1 MGSRRSRTRCGPATP
16 PSARSKTSPG
26 SFEAGSGARCEHGGK
41 RRGSLGT
48 TSPGSGRG
56 AERQP
61 FHTRSPH
68 VRPRSYAAGTHRCPP
83 FHRLYYYWLENR
95 TEQLQGVPRVKFR
108 CDRDALSEALQTV
121 QRGVSSRPGI
131 PALTGVRMEATEDGR
146 LTLMTTDLEVSA
158 RLSIEVQ
165 VSEPGVALV
174 PARLV
179 GDTVKSLSD
188 APVEFETDQSQARL
202 RCAAYEGSLRL
213 LPAEDFPALQEPS
226 GVRIEVEA
234 GRFAE
239 AVSQVARAASRDE
252 ARPVLTGV
260 LLEVSREGVV
270 LVATDSYRLA
280 VRDLVATADGE
291 GKAIVPERALTEA
304 GRAAAADEKATI
316 EIFLDESQVAFKI
329 GELTLTSRL
338 IEGEFPNYRQL
349 LPDQHESRLTISRQ
363 QLLDA
368 VRRVGLLAR
377 DTTPVRLEFNA
388 LGVKLSSSSPD
399 LGQAV
404 ETVEARYEG
413 EDLTVAFNPQYL
425 ADGLTAANGE
435 MIRLDV
441 RDGLKPGVVR
451 GDGDEFTYLVMP
463 VRLPAA
469 VS

>member
-1 MGSRRSRTRCGPATP
+1 V
-16 PSARSKTSPG
+16 
-26 SFEAGSGARCEHGGK
+26 
-41 RRGSLGT
+41 GT
-48 TSPGSGRG
+48 
-56 AERQP
+56 
-61 FHTRSPH
+61 
-68 VRPRSYAAGTHRCPP
+68 
-83 FHRLYYYWLENR
+83 
-95 TEQLQGVPRVKFR
+95 VKFR

-131 PALTGVRMEATEDGR
+131 PALTGVRMEAVEGGE
-146 LTLMTTDLEVSA
+146 LMLMTTDLEVSA
-158 RLSIEVQ
+158 RLSVEVQ
-165 VSEPGVALV
+165 VHEAGVALV

-188 APVEFETDQSQARL
+188 APVEFETDQHQARL
-202 RCAAYEGSLRL
+202 RCAAYEGTLRL
-213 LPAEDFPALQEPS
+213 LPVEDFPTLQEPS
-226 GVRIEVEA
+226 GVRISVQA

-239 AVSQVARAASRDE
+239 AVSQVGRAASRDE

-270 LVATDSYRLA
+270 LVATDSYRLSI
-280 VRDLVATADGE
+280 RELVASADAE
-291 GKAIVPERALTEA
+291 AKAIVPERALAEA
-304 GRAAAADEKATI
+304 GRAAAADEKGSV
-316 EIFLDESQVAFKI
+316 ELFVDDSQVSFRAA
-329 GELTLTSRL
+329 GLMLTSRL

-349 LPDQHESRLTISRQ
+349 LPEQHESRLEISRQ

-425 ADGLTAANGE
+425 ADGLTAANGDTV
-435 MIRLDV
+435 RLDV

-463 VRLPAA
+463 VRLPAP

>member
-1 MGSRRSRTRCGPATP
+1 V
-16 PSARSKTSPG
+16 
-26 SFEAGSGARCEHGGK
+26 
-41 RRGSLGT
+41 GT
-48 TSPGSGRG
+48 
-56 AERQP
+56 
-61 FHTRSPH
+61 
-68 VRPRSYAAGTHRCPP
+68 
-83 FHRLYYYWLENR
+83 
-95 TEQLQGVPRVKFR
+95 VKFR

-131 PALTGVRMEATEDGR
+131 PALTGVRMEAHEGGP
-146 LTLMTTDLEVSA
+146 LALMTTDLEVSA
-158 RLSIEVQ
+158 RLSVDVQ
-165 VSEPGVALV
+165 VTEPGVALV
-174 PARLV
+174 PARLI

-188 APVEFETDQSQARL
+188 APIDFETDQSQAHL

-213 LPAEDFPALQEPS
+213 LPAEDFPAMQEPS
-226 GVRIEVEA
+226 GVRIQVEA
-234 GRFAE
+234 NRFAE

-270 LVATDSYRLA
+270 LVATDSYRLSI
-280 VRDLVATADGE
+280 RELVASADSE
-291 GKAIVPERALTEA
+291 AKAIVPERALTEA
-304 GRAAAADEKATI
+304 GRAAGADEKGSV
-316 EIFLDESQVAFKI
+316 ELFVDESQVSFKV
-329 GELTLTSRL
+329 GGLTLTSRL

-349 LPDQHESRLTISRQ
+349 LPETHESRLSISRQ

-425 ADGLTAANGE
+425 ADGLTAAVGE
-435 MIRLDV
+435 SVRLDV

-463 VRLPAA
+463 VRLPAP